1 MNSLIHDRKLGIISP
16 LEFSKTLIESTYI
29 SLHPHNTNYHSNG
42 SINCLSLENHEFKYL
57 LSGSADLSIKLWESS
72 ETSDEFLT
80 NLDSGFDFSG
90 EEPISSLK
98 STAKNQGLRLLGTI
112 PRKTGHDFGVSYVQW
127 WPVDTGM
134 FISSSF
140 DHTVKIWDTNEFSII
155 KEFNLNN
162 RVYSF
167 DIKNNLIAIASDQ
180 PFIRLLDINSTSTAQ
195 TIKGH
200 KGKTITVKWHPKD
213 ENILASGGFDGEIK
227 IWDIR
232 RSNNCLCRLD
242 MLNTSNYY
250 NEDLTKESIKAHS
263 APVNGLVWDKLG
275 HTLFSTGNDD
285 KIKVWDMLSNYP
297 PKNKLINFG
306 PLTRNKFLQNLP
318 LTLNYNYENDLQY
331 IIFPSDNG
339 DLFFFRTVDG
349 KLVKRIRQDS
359 GRIVSLAMDRPFSNE
374 FYCGTINGDILGFKS
389 Y

>member
-1 MNSLIHDRKLGIISP
+1 MQSLLHDRNLTIISP

-29 SLHPHNTNYHSNG
+29 SLKPQSSSYHSNG

-57 LSGSADLSIKLWESS
+57 LSGSADLSIKLWEKP
-72 ETSDEFLT
+72 SDDLSTFDYLDPDIPT
-80 NLDSGFDFSG
+80 TPSNL
-90 EEPISSLK
+90 
-98 STAKNQGLRLLGTI
+98 NLLGTI
-112 PRKTGHDFGVSYVQW
+112 PRKTGHEFGVSYIQW
-127 WPVDTGM
+127 WPIDTGM

-162 RVYSF
+162 RVYAF

-213 ENILASGGFDGEIK
+213 ENIFASGGFDGEIK

-250 NEDLTKESIKAHS
+250 NEDITKESIKAHS

-285 KIKVWDMLSNYP
+285 KIKVWDMLSPYP

-349 KLVKRIRQDS
+349 KLVKRIRQDN
-359 GRIVSLAMDRPFSNE
+359 GRIVSVAMDRPFSNE
-374 FYCGTINGDILGFKS
+374 FYCGSINGDITMYS
-389 Y
+389 